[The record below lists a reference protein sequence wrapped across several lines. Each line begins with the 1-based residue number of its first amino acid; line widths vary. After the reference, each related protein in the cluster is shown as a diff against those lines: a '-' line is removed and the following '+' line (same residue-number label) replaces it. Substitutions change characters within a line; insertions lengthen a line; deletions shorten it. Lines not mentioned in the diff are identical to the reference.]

1 MLARG
6 EKMKLKFDG
15 RAIQEFLLEHVEKII
30 FAGVALCFL
39 VFVAQS
45 LTRDRYRRTPQELV
59 DAATRARQAIDSAR
73 PEDNPLAKQCRFK
86 DFKKLAEES
95 RAPVDYTLY
104 AHVVPWKPPL
114 FPSPEPRVKPP
125 FFSVEEL
132 RGVAGRGSFLV
143 STAGVRAGDASRMRG
158 YRYIVVTG
166 AIPLQKQLEAYRRAF
181 EGNPRQ
187 TDIPRYAYFYIQR
200 ADVTGLASGQEPRW
214 EEIKLAEVVKAISK
228 EMGIPKADPMESS
241 FFNEKF
247 MDKAMIIG
255 LPPLAGREWDPQ
267 VVYHERVIGPSYEQV
282 SANPDLYKG
291 QKVWWPGEHVDNQ
304 GAVSIYQYKGI
315 GASGD
320 AGYFAVEYPTAVA
333 EKPHGARTVR
343 VVTGF
348 VAGSTRLEITGS
360 GTRGA
365 ISRVMPLLRL
375 EPDQTRPETTIP
387 EVEDPTKQQPTP
399 EKPEA
404 QAPVVADQ
412 DRDIPKYLLLRF
424 FDFDVQP
431 GRQYRYR
438 VQLLLHNPNYGVPQ
452 SLLEDEK
459 HGKEQY
465 VRSDQPE
472 WSEPTEPILV
482 PPDSRIIA
490 GRVLPPTRP
499 TIDPLPQQGWIKIE
513 QWWPPNG
520 REASEKFLCL
530 RGTALDFP
538 GRVYPPPR
546 EAATAPAKGT
556 TSKAGQQAD
565 LLGTTGAAA
574 QTSRD
579 GLEFNVDYKTGALLV
594 DMRGGERLSNKYR
607 ELTSPGEYL
616 VLQAD
621 GTLKVYSEI
630 EHITEFEKGEEPE
643 PVEPGMG
650 PAETPVDP
658 YKEPPHGKGKTK
670 PKGFEGGLE
679 FDTFK

>member
-1 MLARG
+1 
-6 EKMKLKFDG
+6 MKVKLDA

-30 FAGVALCFL
+30 FAGVALCFV

-45 LTRDRYRRTPQELV
+45 LTRDRYRRTPKELA
-59 DAATRARQAIDSAR
+59 DAAARAIQAIESAR
-73 PEDNPLAKQCRFK
+73 PEDNPLVKQCRFK

-95 RAPVDYTLY
+95 RAPVEDKLY

-132 RGVAGRGSFLV
+132 RGVAGRGPFLIN
-143 STAGVRAGDASRMRG
+143 TAGVRAADASRVRG

-187 TDIPRYAYFYIQR
+187 TDVPKYAYFYIQR
-200 ADVTGLASGQEPRW
+200 ADVTGLAPGQEPQW
-214 EEIKLAEVVKAISK
+214 EETKLADVVKMISK
-228 EMGIPKADPMESS
+228 EMGPPKADPMESS

-247 MDKAMIIG
+247 MDKAMILG
-255 LPPLAGREWDPQ
+255 LPPLSGREWDPQ
-267 VVYHERVIGPSYEQV
+267 VVYHPRVIGPSYEQV
-282 SANPDLYKG
+282 YANAEAHRG
-291 QKVWWPGEHVDNQ
+291 QKVWWPGELVDSQ
-304 GAVSIYQYKGI
+304 GNVAVYLYKGI
-315 GASGD
+315 GTTGEAN
-320 AGYFAVEYPTAVA
+320 YFAVEHRTPVP
-333 EKPHGARTVR
+333 EKAQGTRATT

-348 VAGSTRLEITGS
+348 VAGSTRLNVAG
-360 GTRGA
+360 GGGRA
-365 ISRVMPLLRL
+365 ARSRTMPLLRL
-375 EPDQTRPETTIP
+375 EADQTRPEAPLP
-387 EVEDPTKQQPTP
+387 EVEDPLKQKTSP
-399 EKPEA
+399 EKP
-404 QAPVVADQ
+404 APEPAVVV
-412 DRDIPKYLLLRF
+412 DRDKDIPRYLLLRF

-438 VQLLLHNPNYGVPQ
+438 VQLLLHNPNFGVPPA
-452 SLLEDEK
+452 LLEDER
-459 HGKEQY
+459 HAREQY
-465 VRSDQPE
+465 VRSDQPD

-482 PPDSRIIA
+482 PTDSRIIA
-490 GRVLPPTRP
+490 GRVLPPNRP
-499 TIDPLPQQGWIKIE
+499 AIDPLPQQGWIKVE

-520 REASEKFLCL
+520 RDASEKFLCW

-538 GRVYPPPR
+538 GRVYPPAR
-546 EAATAPAKGT
+546 EAPTTPAKSS
-556 TSKAGQQAD
+556 TSKTGQHGD
-565 LLGTTGAAA
+565 LLGTSSAASKTA
-574 QTSRD
+574 RD
-579 GLEFNVDYKTGALLV
+579 GLEFTVDYKTGALLL
-594 DMRGGERLSNKYR
+594 DMRGGDRLSNKYR

-630 EHITEFEKGEEPE
+630 EDITEFEKGEEAE

-650 PAETPVDP
+650 PGETPEDP
-658 YKEPPHGKGKTK
+658 YKVPPHGKGKTK